1 VRVVIHLDTDPAG
14 RPVGVLCAETAPQE
28 RFSDW
33 LDLLRVLEG
42 CIQRARHTTHSDHSE
57 GAPCEPN

>member
-1 VRVVIHLDTDPAG
+1 VRVVIHLDTDQAG
-14 RPVGVLCAETAPQE
+14 RPVGLLCAETAPQE

-42 CIQRARHTTHSDHSE
+42 CIQRARHTTPSE
-57 GAPCEPN
+57 GAPCEPD